1 MKPAARKGS
10 AFIVV
15 VGVLG
20 VIIFA
25 ATMFMS
31 STIEEGRQT
40 TLSVKGLHAT
50 SLAEAALERAM
61 RMIADNINDVDPTR
75 VTANDLSIKLRL
87 PARAKSGVT
96 LGLAGN
102 LGADEQLELDIA
114 ASEEIILTK
123 DDLQAGVDNKELDAL
138 VAYMTS
144 EGAKEYDV
152 KVKVL
157 IDKAFRVSPGKDYPD
172 FKVPGVDI
180 AWNLRPDV
188 KTFLEG
194 GGYSPIE
201 IGFPKDMSWLDFS
214 IPVKIGPITLVNI
227 NLTGVVD

>member
-1 MKPAARKGS
+1 MKTAARKGS

-20 VIIFA
+20 VILFA

-138 VAYMTS
+138 VAY
-144 EGAKEYDV
+144 
-152 KVKVL
+152 
-157 IDKAFRVSPGKDYPD
+157 IKALK
-172 FKVPGVDI
+172 
-180 AWNLRPDV
+180 
-188 KTFLEG
+188 
-194 GGYSPIE
+194 
-201 IGFPKDMSWLDFS
+201 
-214 IPVKIGPITLVNI
+214 
-227 NLTGVVD
+227 